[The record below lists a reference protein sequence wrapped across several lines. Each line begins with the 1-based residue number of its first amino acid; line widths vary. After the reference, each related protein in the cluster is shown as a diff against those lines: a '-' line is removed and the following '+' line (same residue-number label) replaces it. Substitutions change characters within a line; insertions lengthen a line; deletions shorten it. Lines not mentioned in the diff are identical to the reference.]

1 MHYGTLKQKCYEC
14 PHRFLVIEVWGINDI
29 DSSINIQQQECFYLE
44 LITYY
49 YIQISMFAL
58 WAI

>member
-1 MHYGTLKQKCYEC
+1 MNA
-14 PHRFLVIEVWGINDI
+14 HRFLGVEVWGINDI